1 KDNTGKTPQQRELEI
16 KEQRLRWQEMAN
28 RHLLEAGLKPSI
40 DVRNWKDKG
49 LDEKPKNKSMWQWQ
63 SEKRAEKLLQAFQIE
78 VLPTYQNEARPPKNE
93 PYEAR
98 NAYYYE
104 SSPDF

>member
-1 KDNTGKTPQQRELEI
+1 
-16 KEQRLRWQEMAN
+16 MAN
-28 RHLLEAGLKPSI
+28 RHLLQAGFEPSI

-49 LDEKPKNKSMWQWQ
+49 LDEKPKNKPMWQWQ

-98 NAYYYE
+98 NDVYD
-104 SSPDF
+104 SPSPF